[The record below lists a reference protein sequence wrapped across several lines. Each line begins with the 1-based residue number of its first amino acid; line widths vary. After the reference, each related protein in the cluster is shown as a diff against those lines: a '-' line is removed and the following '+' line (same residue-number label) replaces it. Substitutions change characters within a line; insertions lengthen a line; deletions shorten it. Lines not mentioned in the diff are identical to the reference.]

1 MPRKPLKLKLPFVHP
16 PMAHQTASLQAMDH
30 TPILFD
36 MSDAGTGKTMV
47 HIAKFA
53 ERRAAGA
60 GPMLVLAPRRLLQA
74 AWGNDIKKFA
84 PWLTYSIARAENRE
98 KAFAAEVDIY
108 ITNVD
113 AVNWLVK
120 QDKKWWKAKAFST
133 LTIDESTAFKHP
145 TSNRSKA
152 VAKVSKNFTYRACL
166 SGTPNPHS
174 VCELWHQMLILDEG
188 NRLGKSFYAFR
199 SQVQT
204 PVQVGPSANM
214 LQWHDKPGADLAV
227 AHLLRDVTVRHKL
240 EDCIDLPENNTYCV
254 EYTLSPKQL
263 RHYQE
268 MEVAAMAE
276 FGDQLIVAN
285 NAAIVSNKLLQIASG
300 AVYGEDGYHLSDN
313 GRYEL
318 VADLVEAREHSLVA
332 FLWQHQRDE
341 LIKEFTAR
349 GITFGVMDGST
360 SDRDFELL
368 EQGYQRG
375 EYQTL
380 LCHPKS
386 VAHGLTLTRGT
397 ATIWASPTSVVEWYE
412 QFRKRVYRNS
422 QTKKTENIVIVAPG
436 TIDERAYDLCMG
448 RHKNLFSML
457 SYMEGEK

>member
-1 MPRKPLKLKLPFVHP
+1 MPRNTLKFPYPQMK
-16 PMAHQTASLQAMDH
+16 HQEASDKFMDK
-30 TPILFD
+30 TDVVFD
-36 MSDAGTGKTMV
+36 MSDAGTGKTNV
-47 HIAKFA
+47 HIVKFA
-53 ERRAAGA
+53 KRRAKGA
-60 GPMLVLAPRRLLQA
+60 GPALVLAPRRLLQA
-74 AWGNDIKKFA
+74 AWGNDLRKFA

-98 KAFAAEVDIY
+98 KAFEVDVDVY

-120 QDKKWWKAKAFST
+120 QDKKWWSRRGFST
-133 LTIDESTAFKHP
+133 LIIDESTAFKHP

-152 VAKVSKNFTYRACL
+152 VAKISKHFRYRACL

-174 VCELWHQMLILDEG
+174 VTELWHQVLILDDG
-188 NRLGKSFYAFR
+188 KRLGKSFYGFR

-204 PVQVGPSANM
+204 PTQVGPEANM
-214 LQWHDKPGADLAV
+214 LQWADKPGADLAV
-227 AHLLRDVTVRHKL
+227 ATLLKDITVRHRL
-240 EDCIDLPENNTYCV
+240 EDCIDIPANHTYRV
-254 EYTLSPKQL
+254 DYKLSQKQL
-263 RHYQE
+263 KHYLE
-268 MEVAAMAE
+268 MEEAALSE
-276 FGDQLIVAN
+276 FGDKLVVAN
-285 NAAIVSNKLLQIASG
+285 NAAIVTNKLLQIASG
-300 AVYGEDGYHLSDN
+300 AVYDEERLHHVTDT

-341 LIKEFTAR
+341 LAKEFEKR
-349 GITFGVMDGST
+349 GITFGVMDGGT
-360 SDRDFELL
+360 SDDEFERL

-397 ATIWASPTSVVEWYE
+397 ATIWASPTSIVEWYE

-422 QTKKTENIVIVAPG
+422 QTKKTENIVVVAPG
-436 TIDERAYDLCMG
+436 TIDERAYDLCLG
-448 RHKNLFSML
+448 RYGSMFAML
-457 SYMEGEK
+457 GYMEKEKA